1 MAFLCPEHSPE
12 LPRSRN
18 SPSGYFLRLPLNYT
32 LSAKAVHACAL
43 LLSRLP
49 CIHLFPRRLNI
60 GPFHPTCNG
69 LFNPT
74 INGPYI
80 PTCSGPFHPTLTP
93 AQIYKATNSKTP
105 PPRAVFCSVRC
116 HRCTQRRRAKRVKK
130 RLFNKQDQSQRKSH
144 IRRQCIL
151 SDGKAHRAARSIN
164 EFHPHRN
171 LRRF

>member
-80 PTCSGPFHPTLTP
+80 PTCSGPFHPTLTRIRIDNT
-93 AQIYKATNSKTP
+93 A
-105 PPRAVFCSVRC
+105 CSVCSIVLFCLSTISCLVDRDYYS
-116 HRCTQRRRAKRVKK
+116 KVKEVA
-130 RLFNKQDQSQRKSH
+130 NKCK
-144 IRRQCIL
+144 
-151 SDGKAHRAARSIN
+151 
-164 EFHPHRN
+164 
-171 LRRF
+171 